1 MRSAISVMT
10 RASFTG
16 RISSIC
22 WQNASRSAG
31 GLNEGIAPGVWIPIS
46 SIVTSSWYAE
56 QIEHG
61 LKCGRKGQA
70 ARRVPRW
77 VKNGALHGGVE
88 AAEVKAQAEIGLAA
102 APEWPHRPQTRVH
115 KGLRFLVHFGIIA
128 AGGLPLIAVVFLP
141 NLADVVYEDK
151 VAAVGCLA
159 READHAT
166 ILTVGKAELH
176 CAPSGVRI
184 YERGLGQLPQER
196 ARIDNNRAAGS
207 GCRDDG
213 LLVLPLEQKPGPVSL
228 DL

>member
-31 GLNEGIAPGVWIPIS
+31 GLNEGIAPVLWIPIS

-77 VKNGALHGGVE
+77 VKNGALHGGVG
-88 AAEVKAQAEIGLAA
+88 AGEVKTTGEKCVGA
-102 APEWPHRPQTRVH
+102 APE
-115 KGLRFLVHFGIIA
+115 G
-128 AGGLPLIAVVFLP
+128 
-141 NLADVVYEDK
+141 
-151 VAAVGCLA
+151 
-159 READHAT
+159 
-166 ILTVGKAELH
+166 
-176 CAPSGVRI
+176 
-184 YERGLGQLPQER
+184 
-196 ARIDNNRAAGS
+196 
-207 GCRDDG
+207 
-213 LLVLPLEQKPGPVSL
+213 
-228 DL
+228 